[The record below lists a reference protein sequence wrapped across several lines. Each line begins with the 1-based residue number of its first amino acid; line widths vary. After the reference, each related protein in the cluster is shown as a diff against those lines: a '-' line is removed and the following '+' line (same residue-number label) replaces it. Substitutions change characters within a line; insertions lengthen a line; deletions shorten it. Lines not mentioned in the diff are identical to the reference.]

1 MPVSDFF
8 GREIERLKR
17 KDSYRW
23 LRAMEGATASR
34 MQVDGREVIVLCSS
48 NYLGL
53 ATHPRL
59 KSAAIEATERLGVC
73 SAAARLIAGNHELYH
88 ILEQRLASFKGQE
101 AALVYSTG
109 YMANLGVIAAV
120 VGEGD
125 VVYTDALNHA
135 SIIDGCRLSR
145 AAVKVFPHND
155 VSALEDLLKADG
167 GFRRKLIA
175 VDGVYSMDGDLA
187 PLPDLVKL
195 AKKYDALLLLDDAH
209 GTGVLGETGGGTVE
223 HFGLHGPDA
232 VDIEIGTLG
241 KALGSFGAFVV
252 GSSTL
257 REYLVNRSRSF
268 IFTCALTPPA
278 LAAAIAALEVLED
291 EPEIRQGLWDNVR
304 HFREGLHHLGLSTE
318 PSVTHILPVMTYDR
332 QRTMALCERLL
343 ELGVFCQGIR
353 PPTVPPGMSRL
364 RFTVTAAHS
373 RTDLDQ
379 ALEAVEKAF
388 REFAL
393 L

>member
-1 MPVSDFF
+1 MQDFF
-8 GREIERLKR
+8 GRELERMKR

-23 LRAMEGATASR
+23 LRTMEGATEAR
-34 MQVDGREVIVLCSS
+34 MRVDGREVIVLCSS

-59 KSAAIEATERLGVC
+59 KAAAIEATERLGVC
-73 SAAARLIAGNHELYH
+73 SAASRLIAGNNELYRT
-88 ILEQRLASFKGQE
+88 LEERLARFKGRE

-109 YMANLGVIAAV
+109 YMANLGVISAV
-120 VGEGD
+120 VGERD
-125 VVYTDALNHA
+125 VIYADALSHA
-135 SIIDGCRLSR
+135 SIVDGCRLSR
-145 AAVKVFPHND
+145 AAVKIFPHND
-155 VSALEDLLKADG
+155 VGALEQLLKSDTR
-167 GFRRKLIA
+167 FRRRLIA
-175 VDGVYSMDGDLA
+175 VDGVYSMDGDLV
-187 PLPDLVKL
+187 PLPDLAKL
-195 AKKYDALLLLDDAH
+195 AKQYDALLMLDDAH
-209 GTGVLGETGGGTVE
+209 GTGVLGERGGGTAE
-223 HFGLHGPDA
+223 HFGLDDPDA

-241 KALGSFGAFVV
+241 KAFGSFGAYVV
-252 GSSTL
+252 GSQSL

-278 LAAAIAALEVLED
+278 LAAAIAALDLVQQD
-291 EPEIRQGLWDNVR
+291 PSYRQRLWENVR

-318 PSVTHILPVMTYDR
+318 PSVTHILPVMTHDR
-332 QRTMALCERLL
+332 QRTMALSERLL

-353 PPTVPPGMSRL
+353 PPTVPPGTSRL
-364 RFTVTAAHS
+364 RFTVTAAHT
-373 RTDLDQ
+373 RDDLDR